1 MVGRALDQ
9 RPDIEQGREVNSFSE
24 KVSFIWS
31 IADLLRG
38 DYKQSEYGRVILP
51 LTVLRRVE
59 TLSKEN
65 DADFAKLAARPGEL
79 PRYLKNLPAEVREI
93 FDCFRFREEIARLHK
108 AGLLELVLRRFGE
121 IDLTAGAV
129 SNHEM
134 GYIFEELIR
143 KFSEQSHETAGEH
156 FTPREVVRL
165 MVRLVFEDDSGAGKT
180 LYDPACG
187 TGGMLSV
194 AEEYARERRQDAR
207 LETYG
212 QELNRE
218 SYAVCKADALLR
230 GNDASRI
237 VPGNSIASDGFAGRG
252 FDYMVS
258 NPPFGV
264 DWRKIEKQVRT
275 EHERLGFEGRFGA
288 GLSRVSDGS
297 LLFLQ
302 HMLSKMKPEG
312 SRIAVVFNGSP
323 LFTGEAGTGESEI
336 RRWIFENDWLE
347 AVVALPDQLFYN
359 TGLATYVWVLTN
371 RKAPARQGRVQLIN
385 AVTFAERMRR
395 SLGAKRNEIP
405 QQQIENICALHREFR
420 EGPHSRIV
428 RTQQL
433 GYRRV
438 VVERP
443 LRLNFQAAPERVR
456 SMGDK
461 FAPDAIAAL
470 LHMDP
475 AAIYRDQPAF
485 YAALSAAFASAGL
498 KLGRTLA
505 RRIGE
510 ALAQHDDTAEI
521 YRDAKGRPV
530 PDPELRD
537 CEDIPLD
544 EDVSAWFNRE
554 VLPHAPDAWIAA
566 AEARTGYAIP
576 FARFFFESEPVRP
589 VAEIDREIRDLER
602 EAQALLRELGAA

>member
-9 RPDIEQGREVNSFSE
+9 GSDIEQGHPVNSFSE
-24 KVSFIWS
+24 KVSFIWG

-51 LTVLRRVE
+51 LTVLRRVD
-59 TLSKEN
+59 TLSSET
-65 DADFAKLAARPGEL
+65 DADFAKLAARPADL
-79 PRYLKNLPAEVREI
+79 PRYLKNLPAELREI
-93 FDCFRFREEIARLHK
+93 FGCFQFREEIARLHK
-108 AGLLELVLRRFGE
+108 AGLLEPVLRRFGE
-121 IDLTAGAV
+121 IDLAPRSV

-156 FTPREVVRL
+156 FTPREVVQL
-165 MVRLVFEDDSGAGKT
+165 MVRMVLQDDSGAGKT

-194 AEEYARERRQDAR
+194 AEEYARERRPEAR

-212 QELNRE
+212 QELNPE
-218 SYAVCKADALLR
+218 CYAICKADALLR

-237 VPGNSIASDGFAGRG
+237 VRGNSFVTDGFAGRG
-252 FDYMVS
+252 FDYMLS

-264 DWRKIEKQVRT
+264 DWRKVEKQVRA
-275 EHERLGFEGRFGA
+275 EHERLGFKGRFGA
-288 GLSRVSDGS
+288 GLPRVSDGS

-312 SRIAVVFNGSP
+312 SRLAVVFNGSP
-323 LFTGEAGTGESEI
+323 LFIGEAGSGESEI

-359 TGLATYVWVLTN
+359 TGLATYVWLLTN
-371 RKAPARQGRVQLIN
+371 GKAPARQGRVQLIS

-405 QQQIENICALHREFR
+405 RQQIENICAIHREFR
-420 EGPHSRIV
+420 EGPHSRIL
-428 RTQQL
+428 RNQEF
-433 GYRRV
+433 GRRRI

-443 LRLNFQAAPERVR
+443 LRLSFQAAPERVR
-456 SMGDK
+456 SMGAR

-470 LHMDP
+470 VHMDP
-475 AAIYRDQPAF
+475 AAVFRDQPAF

-510 ALAQHDDTAEI
+510 ALAQADDTAEI
-521 YRDAKGRPV
+521 YRDAKGGPQ

-537 CEDIPLD
+537 SEEVPLD

-554 VLPHAPDAWIAA
+554 VLPHAPDAWMAA
-566 AEARTGYAIP
+566 AEPRTGFAIP
-576 FARFFFESEPVRP
+576 FARFFFEPEPVRP

-602 EAQALLRELGAA
+602 EAQVLLRELGAA